1 MVSTIYVVRK
11 KKEYQTEWD
20 SEQLFQYKGK
30 AIESVSRQNLLD
42 AIRASAKLRHL
53 SWGRTSSAGYE
64 EAQEIITRMSNGIY
78 EVVEKSVNDRYS

>member
-11 KKEYQTEWD
+11 KKEYREEWD
-20 SEQLFQYKGK
+20 SEDLYQYKGK
-30 AIESVSRQNLLD
+30 AIEAVSRANLSD

-64 EAQEIITRMSNGIY
+64 EAQEIITRMSKGIY
-78 EVVEKSVNDRYS
+78 EVVERRVNDRYS